1 MSQTERARELLAQF
15 PPTQEAR
22 YHVASLLIEEYNIT
36 RNQDRVLVNRAMSQP
51 KPRGGARPGGGR
63 RKKQQGANK

>member
-1 MSQTERARELLAQF
+1 MSQTARARELLAQF

-22 YHVASLLIEEYNIT
+22 YHVASLLIEEYGIT
-36 RNQDRVLVNRAMSQP
+36 RNQARVMVNRALSRP

-63 RKKQQGANK
+63 RKEQGDNQ